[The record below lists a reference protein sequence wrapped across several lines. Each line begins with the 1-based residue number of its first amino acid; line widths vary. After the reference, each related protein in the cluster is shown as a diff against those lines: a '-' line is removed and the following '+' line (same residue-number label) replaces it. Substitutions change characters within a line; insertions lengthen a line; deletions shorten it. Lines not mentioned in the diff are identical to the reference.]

1 MTLWVQAGLGGIG
14 DHNRHRHVNPE
25 AVLNSCHQSISIL
38 INDQL
43 YTIVC
48 WSHQE
53 SGLTVTV
60 PNLVPVTGFVGWTR
74 SSSVMVETMF
84 AADLDGKANV
94 KERTLLTFFCY
105 CSNLLRDGYQSRAH

>member
-25 AVLNSCHQSISIL
+25 PVLNRCHQSISIL

-53 SGLTVTV
+53 SRLTVTV
-60 PNLVPVTGFVGWTR
+60 SNPMPVIGFVGSTG
-74 SSSVMVETMF
+74 SSVMAETMF
-84 AADLDGKANV
+84 AADLAGKANV
-94 KERTLLTFFCY
+94 
-105 CSNLLRDGYQSRAH
+105 